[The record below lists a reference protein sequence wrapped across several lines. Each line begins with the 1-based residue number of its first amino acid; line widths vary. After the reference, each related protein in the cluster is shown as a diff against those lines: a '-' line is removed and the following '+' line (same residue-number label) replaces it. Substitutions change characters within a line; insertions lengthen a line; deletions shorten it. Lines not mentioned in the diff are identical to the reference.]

1 MEDVY
6 EALLTEEVISEL
18 IRMSREWEEKNN
30 TYGYYANSE
39 DDIEGR
45 RVFIAERDGRIV
57 GYLFGMTEKEEKGSS
72 IIKAGTSYF
81 EIEELYVIPEMR
93 SQGLGKK
100 LFSFAEDAVSDEAEY
115 VILSMAAKNW
125 KPLLHFYMDEVGM
138 EFWNARLFR
147 RIRQPET

>member
-18 IRMSREWEEKNN
+18 IRMSREWEKENN

-57 GYLFGMTEKEEKGSS
+57 GYLFGITEKEEKGSS
-72 IIKAGTSYF
+72 IMQAGTSYF

-115 VILSMAAKNW
+115 VMLSMAAKNW
-125 KPLLHFYMDEVGM
+125 KPLLRFYTEELGM
-138 EFWNARLFR
+138 EFWSARLFR
-147 RIRQPET
+147 RIHQPET